1 MISKKM
7 EAALNDQLNF
17 ELYSAYIYLSMSAC
31 LERMGLP
38 GFSNWMR
45 IQFQEEQMHADKIYH
60 HILERGGKVTLGQI
74 DAPQVDWPNVLNAF
88 EDALGHEQKVTGR
101 INNLMSLALDE
112 KDHASAMFL
121 QWFVT
126 EQVEE
131 EATADEIIQKL
142 KLASES
148 KAALFMMD
156 KDMETRVFNAP
167 AQGDA

>member
-1 MISKKM
+1 MISPKM
-7 EAALNDQLNF
+7 EKALNEQLNY
-17 ELYSAYIYLSMSAC
+17 ELYSAYIYWSMSAC
-31 LERMGLP
+31 LERKGLP
-38 GFSNWMR
+38 GFANWMR
-45 IQFQEEQMHADKIYH
+45 IQTQEEFAHANKFH
-60 HILERGGKVTLGQI
+60 MHILERGGKVTLAPI
-74 DAPQVDWPNVLNAF
+74 DGPKVDWPDVLNAF
-88 EDALGHEQKVTGR
+88 EEALEHERKVTSR
-101 INNLMSLALDE
+101 INELMSLALSE

-156 KDMETRVFNAP
+156 NEMSTRVFTAP
-167 AQGDA
+167 A

>member
-1 MISKKM
+1 MLSPKIEK
-7 EAALNDQLNF
+7 ALNDQLNF
-17 ELYSAYIYLSMSAC
+17 EYYSAFIYLSMAAC
-31 LERMGLP
+31 LERKGLP

-45 IQFQEEQMHADKIYH
+45 IQFQEEQAHADKFYH
-60 HILERGGKVTLGQI
+60 HILERGGTVTLGKMN
-74 DAPQVDWPNVLNAF
+74 APQVDWPSVLSAF
-88 EDALGHEQKVTGR
+88 EDALGHEQMVTSR
-101 INNLMSLALDE
+101 INDLMSLALDE

-131 EATADEIIQKL
+131 EATADEVIQKL

-156 KDMETRVFNAP
+156 SEMSTRVFNAP
-167 AQGDA
+167 A

>member
-1 MISKKM
+1 MISPKM
-7 EAALNDQLNF
+7 EKALNEQLNF
-17 ELYSAYIYLSMSAC
+17 ELYSSYIYLSMAAC
-31 LERMGLP
+31 LERSGLP

-45 IQFQEEQMHADKIYH
+45 IQTQEEVSHADKFYH

-74 DAPQVDWPNVLNAF
+74 NAPKVDWPSVLAAF
-88 EDALGHEQKVTGR
+88 EEALEHERLVTSR
-101 INNLMSLALDE
+101 INELMSLALDE

-121 QWFVT
+121 QWFVS

-156 KDMETRVFNAP
+156 KDMSTRAFNAP
-167 AQGDA
+167 TEGGA

>member
-1 MISKKM
+1 MISPKM
-7 EAALNDQLNF
+7 EKALNVQLNF
-17 ELYSAYIYLSMSAC
+17 ELYSSYIYLSMAAC

-45 IQFQEEQMHADKIYH
+45 IQIQEEVSHADKFYH
-60 HILERGGKVTLGQI
+60 HILERGGKVALGQI
-74 DAPQVDWPNVLNAF
+74 DAPKVDWPSVLAAF
-88 EDALGHEQKVTGR
+88 EEALEHERLVTSR
-101 INNLMSLALDE
+101 INDLMSLALDE

-121 QWFVT
+121 QWFVS

-156 KDMETRVFNAP
+156 KDMSTRVFNAP
-167 AQGDA
+167 TEGDA